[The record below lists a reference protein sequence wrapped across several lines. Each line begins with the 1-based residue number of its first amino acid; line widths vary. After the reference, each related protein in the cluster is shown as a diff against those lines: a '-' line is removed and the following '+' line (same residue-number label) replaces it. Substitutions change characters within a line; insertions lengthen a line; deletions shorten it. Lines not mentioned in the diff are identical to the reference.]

1 MAARSKTG
9 DLTVQFNRVSAR
21 NTWQI
26 LRTAL
31 TTRQSF
37 SARAACI
44 KKIRNAI

>member
-1 MAARSKTG
+1 MAARSKIG
-9 DLTVQFNRVSAR
+9 ALTVQFNREFAC
-21 NTWQI
+21 NAWQI